1 MMLSLLKPNLLFSNF
16 ECCVSRR
23 SLFIL
28 FNMDFSRRLSL
39 KAIVFS
45 FVCILGSCFAFCFGT
60 AGLGS
65 HECKVVNLESY
76 LD

>member
-16 ECCVSRR
+16 ECCVS
-23 SLFIL
+23 IL

-39 KAIVFS
+39 KAVIFS
-45 FVCILGSCFAFCFGT
+45 CVCILGSCFAFCFGKT
-60 AGLGS
+60 GLGS
-65 HECKVVNLESY
+65 SECKVVNIKSY